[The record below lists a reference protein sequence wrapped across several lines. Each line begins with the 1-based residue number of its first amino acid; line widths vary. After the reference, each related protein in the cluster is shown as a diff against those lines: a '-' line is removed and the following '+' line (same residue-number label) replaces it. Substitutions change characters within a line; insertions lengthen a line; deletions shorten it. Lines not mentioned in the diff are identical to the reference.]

1 MDRSVT
7 SNDKA
12 PGTARSMNVCE
23 VRVQDC
29 IVEGSERPSFKVLRD
44 SGMSRVIYV

>member
-12 PGTARSMNVCE
+12 PEYSQEHECE